1 MLGMRNKYLIK
12 FKDQN
17 SILSKIELFGQIVK
31 VITSISSLLYTA
43 NCSKIVYEIKFKYGS
58 YSI

>member
-1 MLGMRNKYLIK
+1 MKNKNLIK

-17 SILSKIELFGQIVK
+17 SVLLKIELFGQIVK
-31 VITSISSLLYTA
+31 VITSILYLLYTA